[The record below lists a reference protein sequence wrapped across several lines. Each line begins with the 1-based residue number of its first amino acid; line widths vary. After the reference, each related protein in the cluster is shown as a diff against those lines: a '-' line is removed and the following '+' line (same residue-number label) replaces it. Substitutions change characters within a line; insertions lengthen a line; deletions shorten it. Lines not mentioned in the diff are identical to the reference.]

1 MTEIGNRTIGVFL
14 ARFSLG
20 LMFFMTGV
28 YRIFEMGV
36 IQHAR
41 RFFVEPY
48 ADTFL
53 PVWSLWLAGT
63 AVPFMEFIGGGLML
77 VGAVNLLCLDP
88 HAPPSLR
95 QLCIAANLG
104 TVAFAAALVA
114 TATGSATPA
123 QSLSE
128 RFGDPQLFLVFAL
141 ALGAS
146 WLSRSRRVDSARP
159 PV

>member
-1 MTEIGNRTIGVFL
+1 MPRLHRAIG
-14 ARFSLG
+14 
-20 LMFFMTGV
+20 
-28 YRIFEMGV
+28 
-36 IQHAR
+36 
-41 RFFVEPY
+41 
-48 ADTFL
+48 
-53 PVWSLWLAGT
+53 WSLVGLGTLHVLAT
-63 AVPFMEFIGGGLML
+63 PLFVPELSEAAVWFASAGGGLML

-88 HAPPSLR
+88 HALPSLR

-114 TATGSATPA
+114 TAPVPGSATPA

-128 RFGDPQLFLVFAL
+128 RFEDPQVFLVFAL

-146 WLSRSRRVDSARP
+146 WLSRSRRADSARP